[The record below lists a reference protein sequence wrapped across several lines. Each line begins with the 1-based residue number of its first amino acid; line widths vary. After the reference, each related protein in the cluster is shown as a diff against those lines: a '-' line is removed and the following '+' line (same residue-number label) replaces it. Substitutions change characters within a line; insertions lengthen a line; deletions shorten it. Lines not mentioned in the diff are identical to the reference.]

1 MRSFVVWLLI
11 FASLAAC
18 KTTQKAGSTG
28 PDNGSALNT
37 DLRRQ
42 VDFHYVEG
50 CTFMMRGDYPNAE
63 AKFRQVLK
71 LDPSNHAAMYNIAR
85 LAVEQRK
92 FNEAI
97 DFGKDAIKRDP
108 DNIWYYKITSEAY
121 EAKGDFANSVAIQ
134 EQIVKRFSEK
144 LDERLKLAELYLR
157 NQRFDEAVEQ
167 LTYIEQQIGPNE
179 ETLLEKLKL
188 YVRTDQNQQAVEVT
202 EQLIRLSPTNSRYY
216 ELQYET
222 YKQLGQEIPAI
233 KTLERLLDQD
243 PDNSFALLNLAEV
256 YKKRGE
262 VAISDEY
269 LFKAFAL
276 PTVALSEKMRITQG
290 LMQFYDRQPEVR
302 PRVDKL
308 VRLIEGAHPDA
319 AGIYTLKGD
328 LYAKSGQADS
338 AAIYYRK
345 SLDRDGSD
353 QELWLSLLSAS
364 YQEDNFERLQKD
376 AEEALE
382 FFPNRAAFLFFYGL
396 SSGELGDHDKAI
408 YALEKIKKLGADS
421 PDMLALAY
429 LQLAE
434 VYQKNDQHEKA
445 DENFELAR
453 KSNPEDPYILNSYAY
468 HLSLRKSKL
477 ETAKELIAQAVALQP
492 NEAAFEDTYAW
503 VLYQMGQYEE
513 AEKWAL
519 KALEHGRDA
528 VFYEHYGDILLKL
541 GRKDQAI
548 AQWNKAIQEGAT
560 DLRID
565 EKIRQP

>member
-1 MRSFVVWLLI
+1 MRSLVICLLI
-11 FASLAAC
+11 FVSMAAC
-18 KTTQKAGSTG
+18 KTTQKATTG
-28 PDNGSALNT
+28 GSAAGSGLNT
-37 DLRRQ
+37 DVQRQ

-108 DNIWYYKITSEAY
+108 QNIWYYKVTAEAY
-121 EAKGDFANSVAIQ
+121 EGKGDFANSVAIQ
-134 EQIVKRFSEK
+134 EQVVKRFPDK
-144 LDERLKLAELYLR
+144 LEERLKLAELYLR
-157 NQRFDEAVEQ
+157 NQRFEDAVTQ
-167 LTYIEQQIGPNE
+167 LDIIEDQIGPNE

-202 EQLIRLSPTNSRYY
+202 RQLIRLNPANLRYY

-222 YKQLGQEIPAI
+222 YMQLGQEVPAI
-233 KTLERLLDQD
+233 QTLDQLMAQD
-243 PDNSFALLNLAEV
+243 PNNSFALLNLAEV
-256 YKKRGE
+256 YKKKGE
-262 VAISDEY
+262 VEKSDEY
-269 LFKAFAL
+269 LFQAFAL

-290 LMQFYDRQPEVR
+290 LLQYYDRQEEVR
-302 PRVDKL
+302 PRVQKL
-308 VRLIEGAHPDA
+308 VRLIEKAHPDA

-328 LYAKSGQADS
+328 LFTKTGQADS
-338 AAIYYRK
+338 AATYYRK
-345 SLDRDGSD
+345 SLERDGSD

-364 YQEDNFERLQKD
+364 YQEENYERLQED

-396 SSGELGDHDKAI
+396 SSGQLGDHTKAI

-421 PDMLALAY
+421 PDMLSLAY

-434 VYQKNDQHEKA
+434 VYRENDQPEKA
-445 DENFELAR
+445 DENFELALS
-453 KSNPEDPYILNSYAY
+453 SNPEDPYVLNSYAY
-468 HLSLRKSKL
+468 HLTLTNSQL
-477 ETAKELIAQAVALQP
+477 EKAKTMITKAIKIQP
-492 NEAAFEDTYAW
+492 NEAAFEDTYGW
-503 VLYQMGQYEE
+503 VLYQMEAYEE
-513 AEKWAL
+513 AEKWL
-519 KALEHGRDA
+519 KKAISHGSNPIY
-528 VFYEHYGDILLKL
+528 FEHYGDILLKL
-541 GRKDQAI
+541 GHKDQAI
-548 AQWNKAIQEGAT
+548 VQWNKAIQAGAT
-560 DLRID
+560 DLQID